1 MKRIRNDLIS
11 SRQTPR
17 AYYHYECKHKKGMY
31 THMLLEDFGRSFSI
45 ELAPFEEHDN
55 FYGVTTVGDLLE
67 NLLQFNDYSFFRYS
81 FDTLLNTI
89 MHYLIINGKIYLEIV
104 KWTDSSG
111 KLQGIEL
118 VPLCTRKGISFGK
131 TYFFNVK
138 TPDGRFGFRLNKQAV
153 VAFSL
158 KDIGFNRR
166 FFLRLIRRL
175 SRIDLLG
182 YTDLTLNQNLEGIYS
197 FTEHQKQMDYLLLK
211 YTRKVFWHGRK
222 HSNQHLSESYLLYR
236 QAYYAM
242 LQYKFLDYILQR
254 INDGLEPL
262 RKEFG
267 FEGKITTSLPRIDY
281 KKYLEEYYAG
291 RINASQL
298 GDIIFKKTI
307 PAVD

>member
-1 MKRIRNDLIS
+1 MLSRWFEQS
-11 SRQTPR
+11 SKTSITVACLEALFPMLEALHFEPTSVWEECGLKSFLERKKAITRDFPSHLVKCCGAATLAHWKDHKDFPDSLGNR
-17 AYYHYECKHKKGMY
+17 ACSALYSE
-31 THMLLEDFGRSFSI
+31 
-45 ELAPFEEHDN
+45 
-55 FYGVTTVGDLLE
+55 GDQLWE
-67 NLLQFNDYSFFRYS
+67 N
-81 FDTLLNTI
+81 I
-89 MHYLIINGKIYLEIV
+89 
-104 KWTDSSG
+104 
-111 KLQGIEL
+111 
-118 VPLCTRKGISFGK
+118 
-131 TYFFNVK
+131 FFNVK

-182 YTDLTLNQNLEGIYS
+182 YTDLTLNQNLERIYS

-291 RINASQL
+291 IINASQL